1 MVYHNRPGQSSF
13 FHRNYP
19 RTGKFV
25 IKEIKSEGRGME
37 TLFESEA
44 SFEEYRFVIMKRV
57 IGYRILWS
65 MRIYMYIMSVHN
77 ANT

>member
-1 MVYHNRPGQSSF
+1 
-13 FHRNYP
+13 
-19 RTGKFV
+19 
-25 IKEIKSEGRGME
+25 ME

-65 MRIYMYIMSVHN
+65 MRIYVYIMSVHN